1 MIHFIIILLLLFTIP
16 LDICFDQGFEQDFKG
31 FLAFFFS
38 MDIII
43 CMNTSYFNRGFIVN
57 ERKLILRHYFK
68 NDFFSD
74 ILTSIFCLVDLREF
88 GLYSLFKMIFF
99 LRWTK
104 LEKISLK
111 LQEKFK
117 IGLKLHT
124 SFIDL
129 INLIFFSFF
138 ILHVFACFWYYI
150 GVVNEEIESNTWLL
164 ANNLQEENLTT
175 KYFYAFYWSSVTIM
189 TVGYGD
195 ITAKNLKEVIFSSFT
210 VFFGCGLFAYFINSV
225 GGIVKDITRE
235 SHIFKS
241 NKI

>member
-99 LRWTK
+99 LRW
-104 LEKISLK
+104 
-111 LQEKFK
+111 
-117 IGLKLHT
+117 

-225 GGIVKDITRE
+225 GGIVKDISRE